1 MPMSAEN
8 IHRRQ
13 FLTAIGLAGSAALM
27 PALALGQT
35 AGALTEAAAAAY
47 VYGLPLI
54 EMARARAAY
63 FQKGNRPNVI
73 GHDRALHTPAT
84 QKVTTPNNDTLYSTA
99 WCDTAS
105 GPIRLTVPP
114 TGNRYISIAFLD
126 MFTNNFAVL
135 GTRTTGGDGGVFTL
149 VGPDAPAAG
158 PATIRSP
165 TRWALIL
172 VRTLVDGPADL
183 AAAHA
188 VQDAFRLEAAPAQQP
203 PQYATRDADWPDFL
217 RSLQALLVEN
227 GAPVTDGLWFRRFA
241 PLGIGTAGGV
251 DPARFSAG
259 DAAGIAEGL
268 KRARAAIRAPGH
280 RGSVVDGWGYPRPDL
295 GNYGQ
300 DYLYRAKI
308 ALGGLAALPC
318 AEAMYMRALD
328 PDGRIFFPPDREACL
343 RFPADRLPPV
353 DGFWSATMYEYTP
366 DGQFFFFDNAINRYA
381 IGDRTPGLRHNADGS
396 LDIWMTADPPAQGG
410 GTSNW
415 LPLPRN
421 KPWGLVLRTYLPKQA
436 LLDGTYTL
444 PPLTLL

>member
-1 MPMSAEN
+1 MSVSEET

-13 FLTAIGLAGSAALM
+13 FLAAIGLAGSGALI
-27 PALALGQT
+27 PALAFGQ
-35 AGALTEAAAAAY
+35 APSALTEAAAAAY
-47 VYGLPLI
+47 IYGLPLI

-63 FQKGNRPNVI
+63 LQKGNRPNLI
-73 GHDRALHTPAT
+73 AHDRALHTPAT

-105 GPIRLTVPP
+105 GPIRLTVPA

-126 MFTNNFAVL
+126 MFTNNFAIL
-135 GTRTTGGDGGVFTL
+135 GTRTTGGDGGSYTL
-149 VGPDAPAAG
+149 VGPDAPSAG
-158 PATIRSP
+158 PETIRSP

-188 VQDAFRLEAAPAQQP
+188 VQDAFRLEAAPARQP
-203 PQYATRDADWPDFL
+203 PPYATRDADWPDYL

-227 GAPVTDGLWFRRFA
+227 GAPVTDGRWLRRFA
-241 PLGIGTAGGV
+241 PLGVGTASGV
-251 DPARFSAG
+251 DPSRFSAG
-259 DAAGIAEGL
+259 DAGEIAEGF
-268 KRARAAIRAPGH
+268 KQARAALRAPGH
-280 RGSVVDGWGYPRPDL
+280 RGTVVDGWGYPRPDL

-328 PDGRIFFPPDREACL
+328 AGSRIFFPPNREARL
-343 RFPADRLPPV
+343 HFPAGGLPPV
-353 DGFWSATMYEYTP
+353 DAFWSATMYEYTSE
-366 DGQFFFFDNAINRYA
+366 GQFFFFDNAIDRYA
-381 IGDRTPGLRHNADGS
+381 IGDRTPDLQYNDDGS
-396 LDIWMTADPPAQGG
+396 LDIWMTRDAPAQG

-415 LPLPRN
+415 LPLPRD
-421 KPWGLVLRTYLPKQA
+421 KPWGLVLRAYLPKPS
-436 LLDGTYTL
+436 LLDGTYAL